1 MVVGN
6 VFFNFGSQPRI
17 LRRPHLLHVFFNAV
31 NHPANLFMQLFSMPG
46 VAGIPLV
53 ILPVFFYFV
62 EEGAHQE
69 VELSLFHDDELIS
82 VFLRLSLHI
91 GDTLPLLQQLFLIL
105 VPSALFSFSAL
116 LNPHHIFPLQT
127 FNRLDY
133 AIVEFL
139 ALP

>member
-1 MVVGN
+1 
-6 VFFNFGSQPRI
+6 
-17 LRRPHLLHVFFNAV
+17 
-31 NHPANLFMQLFSMPG
+31 MQLFSLPG

-105 VPSALFSFSAL
+105 VPPALFSFSTL
-116 LNPHHIFPLQT
+116 LNPHHIFPFQT
-127 FNRLDY
+127 LNRLDY